1 MQVKDITRV
10 RLTSGRTA
18 KDQGNL
24 TVGDRLFGQIVVDH
38 QGVSSAIPEV
48 LSDGRSGERGEILHG
63 CRVGGGRA
71 YDNRIVH
78 GAFLLQGVHQ
88 GRYRGTLL
96 PDRHVNT
103 VNRVPC
109 LVVAT
114 LVDDGIDSDRGLSRL
129 PVADDQLTLPP
140 PDRDHSVYGLD
151 TGLQRLV
158 YRLTED
164 HTRSLTLKR
173 HLASLA
179 KDLAFPV
186 DRVSQR
192 IDHTPDHPL
201 ADIDRGD
208 TARAFYGVALL
219 DLVGRT

>member
-78 GAFLLQGVHQ
+78 GKRDEQFLADRFR
-88 GRYRGTLL
+88 GRQYLMRSYFMGATPANNYQPDMPYTVEVKTNAYTYQEEGYARFMITCGGADSPRPMTVRQKASTGEWFLWDYKGLL
-96 PDRHVNT
+96 S
-103 VNRVPC
+103 
-109 LVVAT
+109 
-114 LVDDGIDSDRGLSRL
+114 GIQT
-129 PVADDQLTLPP
+129 PAADDPW
-140 PDRDHSVYGLD
+140 S
-151 TGLQRLV
+151 
-158 YRLTED
+158 
-164 HTRSLTLKR
+164 
-173 HLASLA
+173 
-179 KDLAFPV
+179 
-186 DRVSQR
+186 
-192 IDHTPDHPL
+192 
-201 ADIDRGD
+201 
-208 TARAFYGVALL
+208 
-219 DLVGRT
+219 